1 MTDNDLLLQWHPE
14 KVAQLR
20 KLIAQGKPYVW
31 MLRLSQEEFALLED
45 AVRQSLKAAR
55 GSHRLFIDAAH
66 ALTTI
71 IYLAEW
77 HKRCYTGAEGD
88 VSLLQL
94 SYEERKQLWQASG
107 VNIQTFVYDASS
119 VADKTSL
126 RWQES
131 LQVLGGLAVQAELR
145 RDDTDP
151 LLGKLCRIYHG
162 EDVDLSEVRD
172 YQRAVAF
179 RESIARKHS
188 LYDYFSAILSDD
200 PPFAPTDLVDSTSDF
215 RRLISRIKDADRNV
229 RRDKF
234 AFEWRIVY
242 SARHKKMVRSLVI
255 KLRPEEIGGKYKEY
269 IRYDRL
275 RDFWDIAHP
284 ENIDRLSFAV
294 RFKDGGKT
302 IREVDFHNP
311 LLVYTNTGSS
321 FIATMPQ
328 SVAEVGEVVLTDI
341 PLERFTR
348 ISIVMH
354 FDDETRKVQDFE
366 CEPFLQV
373 YSHPQTV
380 NVWTSRRWPQV
391 ATAVIFSN
399 AYRLKDEAMRESA
412 VQLPFSYKDNTSEAV
427 SWCPIYDTVTIVDDY
442 GREHSFFN
450 RNGHYQVLAKR
461 YLNTIKYLDNIY
473 ALYKYV
479 ELSEDDDEEEIDEDD
494 YAQENLPVL
503 FGRDGLEVRYY
514 PHNESTEWTPVE
526 SYELEFKVGGR
537 YRPWTADEE
546 PRQGK
551 QWLRITI
558 KGLSLIYK
566 VYYVPFVKT
575 PEHAEPIW
583 RDFSTMTIRTA
594 LPGIADIK
602 DNFQKDLTKSEPDV
616 KTLTIGN
623 KGEKLLLDIYRPVK
637 LTELYQ
643 NSQLIHYYSN
653 GDSIKLPLLTIRQFD
668 VRNFSEKG
676 VEMYH
681 CGELEKGIYRFQKL
695 AGTNLSYH
703 LWNQS
708 KKASELSESLPLGN
722 VIVSL
727 FTGEEASAT
736 DLYAWDY
743 EHEPYPVKSFGDYPG
758 ITFQSLKD
766 HPSPRDYVIPQEN
779 KDDDDEGW
787 GDDDEEESVSAT
799 PFQAFRVAKAHHT
812 YFFIFET
819 LRLMAGRWSM
829 VEDLLIPLIE
839 VEGLDDDTTME
850 LYRMAREFH
859 FDWMLLDRNKYLSA
873 IEDKDEETQETIKAG
888 IIALFRSTP
897 KCTGVDERNSLDDF
911 LERYWTFTKNT
922 STDKLGQTAAK
933 LILGDPEAL
942 GRNGSMDAFL
952 EQFDSCRYKYSELSK
967 TI

>member
-77 HKRCYTGAEGD
+77 YKRCYTGAEGD
-88 VSLLQL
+88 ASLLQL
-94 SYEERKQLWQASG
+94 SYEERKQLWQTSG
-107 VNIQTFVYDASS
+107 INIQTFVYDASS

-215 RRLISRIKDADRNV
+215 RRLISRIEDADRNV

-328 SVAEVGEVVLTDI
+328 SVAEVGEAVLTDI

-399 AYRLKDEAMRESA
+399 GYRLKDEAMRESA
-412 VQLPFSYKDNTSEAV
+412 VQLPFSYKTIQAKLSAGARFMIPLP
-427 SWCPIYDTVTIVDDY
+427 SWMTMDVNIHSSTAMVTI
-442 GREHSFFN
+442 RFWQNAISIPSSIS
-450 RNGHYQVLAKR
+450 
-461 YLNTIKYLDNIY
+461 TISMPYINMW
-473 ALYKYV
+473 
-479 ELSEDDDEEEIDEDD
+479 SS
-494 YAQENLPVL
+494 
-503 FGRDGLEVRYY
+503 VRM
-514 PHNESTEWTPVE
+514 
-526 SYELEFKVGGR
+526 
-537 YRPWTADEE
+537 
-546 PRQGK
+546 
-551 QWLRITI
+551 
-558 KGLSLIYK
+558 
-566 VYYVPFVKT
+566 
-575 PEHAEPIW
+575 
-583 RDFSTMTIRTA
+583 MTR
-594 LPGIADIK
+594 K
-602 DNFQKDLTKSEPDV
+602 
-616 KTLTIGN
+616 
-623 KGEKLLLDIYRPVK
+623 
-637 LTELYQ
+637 
-643 NSQLIHYYSN
+643 
-653 GDSIKLPLLTIRQFD
+653 
-668 VRNFSEKG
+668 
-676 VEMYH
+676 
-681 CGELEKGIYRFQKL
+681 
-695 AGTNLSYH
+695 
-703 LWNQS
+703 
-708 KKASELSESLPLGN
+708 
-722 VIVSL
+722 
-727 FTGEEASAT
+727 
-736 DLYAWDY
+736 
-743 EHEPYPVKSFGDYPG
+743 
-758 ITFQSLKD
+758 
-766 HPSPRDYVIPQEN
+766 
-779 KDDDDEGW
+779 
-787 GDDDEEESVSAT
+787 
-799 PFQAFRVAKAHHT
+799 
-812 YFFIFET
+812 
-819 LRLMAGRWSM
+819 RLMR
-829 VEDLLIPLIE
+829 
-839 VEGLDDDTTME
+839 TTTHRRTCPCC
-850 LYRMAREFH
+850 LA
-859 FDWMLLDRNKYLSA
+859 
-873 IEDKDEETQETIKAG
+873 ETVLK
-888 IIALFRSTP
+888 
-897 KCTGVDERNSLDDF
+897 
-911 LERYWTFTKNT
+911 
-922 STDKLGQTAAK
+922 
-933 LILGDPEAL
+933 
-942 GRNGSMDAFL
+942 
-952 EQFDSCRYKYSELSK
+952 
-967 TI
+967 